1 MGETVRICSQSM
13 RPLYFVALARFQGA
27 EPADEP
33 SDEAGGL
40 ALAAGP
46 ARGSLR
52 LDETILARMQGDVS
66 AERRRRRPNGR
77 RGRRNQ
83 PPLGCR
89 AHSEPRSNA
98 AAPAPASTS
107 EVGRG
112 NLHRVDLAPRPP
124 PASRRQK
131 AAARARQRE
140 GRSFRWRCAPQG

>member
-89 AHSEPRSNA
+89 AHSEPSIQARPLHS
-98 AAPAPASTS
+98 SRDDL
-107 EVGRG
+107 GRG
-112 NLHRVDLAPRPP
+112 NCT
-124 PASRRQK
+124 
-131 AAARARQRE
+131 
-140 GRSFRWRCAPQG
+140 G

>member
-1 MGETVRICSQSM
+1 
-13 RPLYFVALARFQGA
+13 
-27 EPADEP
+27 
-33 SDEAGGL
+33 L

-89 AHSEPRSNA
+89 AHSEPSIQAR
-98 AAPAPASTS
+98 P
-107 EVGRG
+107 
-112 NLHRVDLAPRPP
+112 LHSSRVDLGRHEGQPAPGTSRVSRLQA
-124 PASRRQK
+124 ASRRQK
-131 AAARARQRE
+131 AAALVDGRQRE

>member
-89 AHSEPRSNA
+89 AHQPPLGCRASKRAIQARPL
-98 AAPAPASTS
+98 PVPASTS
-107 EVGRG
+107 EG
-112 NLHRVDLAPRPP
+112 AT
-124 PASRRQK
+124 
-131 AAARARQRE
+131 
-140 GRSFRWRCAPQG
+140 CMY